1 MTLDEIKY
9 AASIFTIIVI
19 VLVIVLTLVVMWLV
33 SKDKNMKGII
43 ENKDNYKNLK
53 KKE

>member
-19 VLVIVLTLVVMWLV
+19 GLVIILTLVFMWLV
-33 SKDKNMKGII
+33 SKDKNIKGI

-53 KKE
+53 KKD